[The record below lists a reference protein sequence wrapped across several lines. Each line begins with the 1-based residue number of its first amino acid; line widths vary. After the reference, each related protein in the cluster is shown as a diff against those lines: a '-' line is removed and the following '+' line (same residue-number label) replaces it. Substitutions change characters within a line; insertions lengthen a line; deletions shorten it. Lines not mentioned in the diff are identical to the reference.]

1 MSDHFDDDPLS
12 SAAFESPAVPTPA
25 QRFAYLDGLNPSQ
38 RAAVEALDG
47 PVLVLAGAGTGK
59 TRVLTTRLAH
69 LLMTRRAAAF
79 QILAVTFTNKAA
91 REMRERVAA
100 LVGIEPEGWWLGTF
114 HALAARILRRHAELV
129 GLKSN
134 FTILDTD
141 DQIRLIK
148 QLLEAENIDAKKWP
162 PRQVLG
168 AIERW
173 KDRGLTPD
181 RLNDSD
187 GGDVAGG
194 RVVAIYRAYQER
206 LRTLNACDFGDL
218 LLHTLV
224 IFQKHPDVL
233 AEYHRKFKY
242 LLVDEY
248 QDTNVAQYL
257 WLRILSQSHK
267 NICCVG
273 DEDQC
278 LVAGTPVTL
287 ADGTRK
293 PIEEIRVG
301 DAILSNY
308 GSGDRRPARVVNT
321 HAKDWRGAAVVIETQ
336 AGRRIVSTP
345 EHVHFAG
352 YRLGITPQ
360 TYFTYLMHKQ
370 GVGWR
375 LGTSQV
381 YTAGQVKPMVGFTQ
395 RLLQERADA
404 LWIVGAHATE
414 NDARAD
420 EYITSLRYQIP
431 TLPFVPRKGRSV
443 NGLVQDAAY
452 LGRVF
457 AAFDTDS
464 HAKRLLEDRGLSLEH
479 PHHRPLSRN
488 ASRRNVVLTL
498 CGDHRG
504 ATPMH
509 RISIVGN
516 DAEGRERLSALG
528 FSVRG
533 AKADSDSW
541 RVETANKDFAHVAAD
556 AERIRAAFG
565 SVHLFRVARLGGN
578 DGETTDGNS
587 LPFTPAASVM
597 PGMALFAEDG
607 SYDIVTRVSRES
619 YAGTVHDLDV
629 EATHNF
635 SADGLFTHN
644 SIYAWRG
651 AEIGNILRFETDF
664 PGATI
669 VKLEQNYRSTGHILA
684 AASGLIAHNQG
695 RLGKTLWTEADG
707 GEPVRV
713 KAVWDGEEE
722 ARWVGEEI
730 EALQRKG
737 TPLSQVA
744 ILVRAGFQT
753 REFEERFITLGMP
766 YKVLGGP
773 RFYERQEIRDA
784 MAYFRVVNSPDDDL
798 AFERIVNLPKR
809 GVGPAAMQTLYTAA
823 RARGVP
829 LTEAAWLL
837 TDTDELKPKL
847 RSTLRGLLQDF
858 FRWRTMLETVPHT
871 EMARIILDESGYTKM
886 WQEDKTA
893 EAPGRL
899 ENLKELVTA
908 MGDFE
913 TLAGFL
919 EHVAL
924 VMENAEA
931 AGVDQVTVMTLHG
944 AKGLEFDRVFLPGWE
959 EGVFPNQR
967 ALDETGVAGLEE
979 ERRLAYVGLTRAR
992 KRAYVSHAAN
1002 RRLYGNWVSALPSR
1016 FVDELPQNDVETEAA
1031 PGLNPVGAGAAFR
1044 DAMGGFGGGGFQ
1056 FRGQTRQPPAPKT
1069 ITLDQ
1074 GAYAV
1079 APRARPE
1086 AAFDKGSRV
1095 FHQKFG
1101 YGTVVGVEQDKL
1113 EIAFDQS
1120 GTKKVMDSFVVPA
1133 EKAG

>member
-12 SAAFESPAVPTPA
+12 SAAFERSAVPTPA

-273 DEDQC
+273 DEDQ
-278 LVAGTPVTL
+278 
-287 ADGTRK
+287 
-293 PIEEIRVG
+293 
-301 DAILSNY
+301 
-308 GSGDRRPARVVNT
+308 
-321 HAKDWRGAAVVIETQ
+321 
-336 AGRRIVSTP
+336 
-345 EHVHFAG
+345 
-352 YRLGITPQ
+352 
-360 TYFTYLMHKQ
+360 
-370 GVGWR
+370 
-375 LGTSQV
+375 
-381 YTAGQVKPMVGFTQ
+381 
-395 RLLQERADA
+395 
-404 LWIVGAHATE
+404 
-414 NDARAD
+414 
-420 EYITSLRYQIP
+420 
-431 TLPFVPRKGRSV
+431 
-443 NGLVQDAAY
+443 
-452 LGRVF
+452 
-457 AAFDTDS
+457 
-464 HAKRLLEDRGLSLEH
+464 
-479 PHHRPLSRN
+479 
-488 ASRRNVVLTL
+488 
-498 CGDHRG
+498 
-504 ATPMH
+504 
-509 RISIVGN
+509 
-516 DAEGRERLSALG
+516 
-528 FSVRG
+528 
-533 AKADSDSW
+533 
-541 RVETANKDFAHVAAD
+541 
-556 AERIRAAFG
+556 
-565 SVHLFRVARLGGN
+565 
-578 DGETTDGNS
+578 
-587 LPFTPAASVM
+587 
-597 PGMALFAEDG
+597 
-607 SYDIVTRVSRES
+607 
-619 YAGTVHDLDV
+619 
-629 EATHNF
+629 
-635 SADGLFTHN
+635 

-713 KAVWDGEEE
+713 KALWDGEEE

-737 TPLSQVA
+737 TPLSQIA
-744 ILVRAGFQT
+744 ILVR
-753 REFEERFITLGMP
+753 RIP
-766 YKVLGGP
+766 DP
-773 RFYERQEIRDA
+773 R
-784 MAYFRVVNSPDDDL
+784 V
-798 AFERIVNLPKR
+798 
-809 GVGPAAMQTLYTAA
+809 
-823 RARGVP
+823 
-829 LTEAAWLL
+829 
-837 TDTDELKPKL
+837 
-847 RSTLRGLLQDF
+847 
-858 FRWRTMLETVPHT
+858 
-871 EMARIILDESGYTKM
+871 
-886 WQEDKTA
+886 
-893 EAPGRL
+893 
-899 ENLKELVTA
+899 
-908 MGDFE
+908 
-913 TLAGFL
+913 
-919 EHVAL
+919 
-924 VMENAEA
+924 
-931 AGVDQVTVMTLHG
+931 
-944 AKGLEFDRVFLPGWE
+944 
-959 EGVFPNQR
+959 
-967 ALDETGVAGLEE
+967 
-979 ERRLAYVGLTRAR
+979 
-992 KRAYVSHAAN
+992 
-1002 RRLYGNWVSALPSR
+1002 
-1016 FVDELPQNDVETEAA
+1016 
-1031 PGLNPVGAGAAFR
+1031 
-1044 DAMGGFGGGGFQ
+1044 
-1056 FRGQTRQPPAPKT
+1056 
-1069 ITLDQ
+1069 
-1074 GAYAV
+1074 
-1079 APRARPE
+1079 
-1086 AAFDKGSRV
+1086 
-1095 FHQKFG
+1095 
-1101 YGTVVGVEQDKL
+1101 
-1113 EIAFDQS
+1113 
-1120 GTKKVMDSFVVPA
+1120 
-1133 EKAG
+1133 